1 MATIIRMPEV
11 AANATHATLVSWSKK
26 EGDTIS
32 SGQSIADVETEK
44 AVIELNIDAEGT
56 IARLLVGNGAE
67 VPVGAPIAVLIGA
80 GESVADADRLV
91 GGETGRVSGAAAIPT
106 APTQAA
112 STPHQVT
119 PAQQSMEMVQPR
131 ASTTPLQP
139 QVALVATAAPT
150 IGDASVQRIFSSPV
164 ARLLAKQ
171 HGLDISHIA
180 GSGPNGRIVKHD
192 VMRAVQASGQ
202 STVSA
207 LDSAPHHLS
216 VTSSA
221 VGAYTDIPHSNMR
234 RTIARRL
241 LESKS
246 TVPHF
251 YLSVQCRVDKLM
263 AMRSDIN
270 AQSKTKVS
278 VNDFVVL
285 AAARAL
291 REVPGVNVSWTDAAI
306 RQFHQVDISIAVST
320 DAGLITPILKN
331 VNALSLTEI
340 SQSVRALAERA
351 RQGQLRPEEFQ
362 GGSFSISNL
371 GMYGV
376 DEFSAI
382 INPPQA
388 AILAVGAVNRE
399 PVVEEDGSIAAGQV
413 MSCTLSVDH
422 RAVDGALA
430 ATWLAAFR
438 RYMESPYLMLV

>member
-44 AVIELNIDAEGT
+44 AVIELNVDAEGT

-67 VPVGAPIAVLIGA
+67 VPVGAPIAVLIAA
-80 GESVADADRLV
+80 GESLADADRLL
-91 GGETGRVSGAAAIPT
+91 GGETGSVSGSAATAI
-106 APTQAA
+106 APPQAA

-119 PAQQSMEMVQPR
+119 PAQQSVGMAQER
-131 ASTTPLQP
+131 APTAPSLP
-139 QVALVATAAPT
+139 QVVSSASALSTVHEVS
-150 IGDASVQRIFSSPV
+150 GQRIFSSPV

-192 VMRAVQASGQ
+192 VMKAVQASCQ
-202 STVSA
+202 SARSV
-207 LDSAPHHLS
+207 LDSAPRHLPA
-216 VTSSA
+216 TPTA
-221 VGAYTDIPHSNMR
+221 VGGYTDIPHSNMR

-251 YLSVQCRVDKLM
+251 YLSVQCQVDKLM

-270 AQSKTKVS
+270 AQSNTKVS
-278 VNDFVVL
+278 VNDFIVL

-340 SQSVRALAERA
+340 SHSVRAMAERA

-376 DEFSAI
+376 DEFAAI

-388 AILAVGAVNRE
+388 AILAVGSVSRQ
-399 PVVEEDGSIAAGQV
+399 PVVAEDGSIAAGQV

-438 RYMESPYLMLV
+438 RYIETPYLMLI

>member
-1 MATIIRMPEV
+1 LWQQSRRCCPTKVLNKENEMATIIRMPEV

-44 AVIELNIDAEGT
+44 AVIELNVDSDGT
-56 IARLLVGNGAE
+56 IARLLVSNGSE
-67 VPVGAPIAVLIGA
+67 VPVGAPIAVLIAA
-80 GESVADADRLV
+80 GESVADADRLL
-91 GGETGRVSGAAAIPT
+91 GAEAGSPHGSVA
-106 APTQAA
+106 QASHA
-112 STPHQVT
+112 STSPE
-119 PAQQSMEMVQPR
+119 S
-131 ASTTPLQP
+131 ASSQP
-139 QVALVATAAPT
+139 QEPAVASPALSLREL
-150 IGDASVQRIFSSPV
+150 GGQRIFSSPV

-171 HGLDISHIA
+171 HGLDIASIA

-192 VMRAVQASGQ
+192 VLKAVKADQP
-202 STVSA
+202 VSSQVVSRPSNIP
-207 LDSAPHHLS
+207 LAP
-216 VTSSA
+216 SA
-221 VGAYTDIPHSNMR
+221 VVGYTDIPHSNMR

-251 YLSVQCRVDKLM
+251 YLTVHCRVDKLM
-263 AMRSDIN
+263 AMRADIN
-270 AQSKTKVS
+270 AQSKSKIS

-331 VNALSLTEI
+331 VNGLSLSEI
-340 SQSVRALAERA
+340 SQAARGLAERA

-371 GMYGV
+371 GMHGV
-376 DEFSAI
+376 DEFAAI

-388 AILAVGAVNRE
+388 AILAVGAVKAQ
-399 PVVEEDGSIAAGQV
+399 PVVGDDGSIVAGQV
-413 MSCTLSVDH
+413 MTCTLSVDH

-438 RYMESPYLMLV
+438 QYIESPYLMLV